1 MIILE
6 LKLSRQIKGKVVN
19 ADIHTVKQ
27 LMANKSVKN
36 VTIKLVHVI
45 NALVRIILKMIARKM
60 APNAHQEN
68 AVIISQIGIRRDA
81 LAQNIEE
88 TDL

>member
-1 MIILE
+1 LIILE

-68 AVIISQIGIRRDA
+68 AVIMSPIGIRRDA